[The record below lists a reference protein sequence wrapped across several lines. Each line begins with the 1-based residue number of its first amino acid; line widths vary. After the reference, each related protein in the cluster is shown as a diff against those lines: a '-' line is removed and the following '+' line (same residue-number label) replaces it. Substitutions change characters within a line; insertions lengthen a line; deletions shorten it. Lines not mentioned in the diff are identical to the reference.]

1 MATDLHMTD
10 ILIEITNQLLEKLV
24 FKSDNNGNEVLLS
37 YIMKCI
43 KLNYLKAGYSI
54 KDIGAELG
62 YNTDYIARVFK
73 KKMNTT
79 ISKYINSLRI
89 EKAKKLL
96 LESFST
102 VTEIA
107 YDIGFRDEKYFM
119 KLFKEYENMSPT
131 EFRNT
136 YYKGHYNI
144 R

>member
-1 MATDLHMTD
+1 MTD

-89 EKAKKLL
+89 EGQKLL
-96 LESFST
+96 LNPS
-102 VTEIA
+102 A
-107 YDIGFRDEKYFM
+107 QLR
-119 KLFKEYENMSPT
+119 KLHMILALEVKS
-131 EFRNT
+131 
-136 YYKGHYNI
+136 I
-144 R
+144 L